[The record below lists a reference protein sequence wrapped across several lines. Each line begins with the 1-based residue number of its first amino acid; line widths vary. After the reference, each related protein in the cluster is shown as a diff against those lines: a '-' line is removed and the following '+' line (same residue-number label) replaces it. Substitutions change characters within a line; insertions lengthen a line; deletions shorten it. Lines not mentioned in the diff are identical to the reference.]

1 MAYDLEE
8 QEQIANFKA
17 FWNRFGNLISWVLI
31 IALGSYAGYN
41 FWNSHQRTQAA
52 EASGLYDELAEFAA
66 QANDNAKVQ
75 RIAGDVESKYEG
87 TAYAQMA
94 ALAAAKT
101 AFDANDLKTAKA
113 QLQWAIDHGNDEY
126 KSIARLRLSGV
137 LLDEKAYDQALAL
150 LNGDFLPQFAA
161 EVQDRKGDVLVAQ
174 NKLPKPA
181 PPTRPRWT
189 RWTRSTRAAR
199 SCRSSWM
206 RSVGAGGGESRCVT
220 SRRSREGGNPS
231 LHNRRSCKLGF
242 PPSRER
248 RL

>member
-41 FWNSHQRTQAA
+41 FWNSHQRGKSA
-52 EASGLYDELAEFAA
+52 EASGLYDQMFEAA

-75 RIAGDVESKYEG
+75 RMAADLESKYDG

-94 ALAAAKT
+94 ALAAAKA
-101 AFDANDLKTAKA
+101 AFDASDLKTAKA
-113 QLQWAIDHGNDEY
+113 QLQWAADHGNDEY

-137 LLDEKAYDQALAL
+137 LLDEKAYDQALAI

-174 NKLPKPA
+174 NKLAEARTAYQAALDKMDKKHPGRQIVTIKLEAIGGTVPA
-181 PPTRPRWT
+181 EK
-189 RWTRSTRAAR
+189 AA
-199 SCRSSWM
+199 
-206 RSVGAGGGESRCVT
+206 A
-220 SRRSREGGNPS
+220 
-231 LHNRRSCKLGF
+231 
-242 PPSRER
+242 
-248 RL
+248 

>member
-41 FWNSHQRTQAA
+41 FWNSHQRGKSA
-52 EASGLYDELAEFAA
+52 EASALYDSLFDAA

-75 RIAGDVESKYEG
+75 RMAADIESKYDS

-101 AFDANDLKTAKA
+101 AFDANDLKAAKA
-113 QLQWAIDHGNDEY
+113 QLQWAVDHGNDEY
-126 KSIARLRLSGV
+126 KSVARLRLSGV
-137 LLDEKAYDQALAL
+137 LLDEKAYDQALAI

-174 NKLPKPA
+174 NKLGEARTAYQAALDKMDKKHPGRQIVQIKLEAIGGSVPA
-181 PPTRPRWT
+181 EK
-189 RWTRSTRAAR
+189 AA
-199 SCRSSWM
+199 
-206 RSVGAGGGESRCVT
+206 A
-220 SRRSREGGNPS
+220 
-231 LHNRRSCKLGF
+231 
-242 PPSRER
+242 
-248 RL
+248 

>member
-31 IALGSYAGYN
+31 IALGSYAAYN
-41 FWNSHQRTQAA
+41 FWNTHQRGKAV
-52 EASGLYDELAEFAA
+52 EASALYDQMVDAA
-66 QANDNAKVQ
+66 QAKDNAKVQ
-75 RIAGDVESKYEG
+75 RMAADIESKYDS
-87 TAYAQMA
+87 TAYGQMA

-150 LNGDFLPQFAA
+150 LNGEFLPQFAA
-161 EVQDRKGDVLVAQ
+161 EVQDRKGDVLAAQ
-174 NKLPKPA
+174 NKLA
-181 PPTRPRWT
+181 EA
-189 RWTRSTRAAR
+189 RAAYQAALDKMEKR
-199 SCRSSWM
+199 HPARQI
-206 RSVGAGGGESRCVT
+206 VQIKLEAIGGTVPAE
-220 SRRSREGGNPS
+220 
-231 LHNRRSCKLGF
+231 KAAA
-242 PPSRER
+242 
-248 RL
+248 

>member
-41 FWNSHQRTQAA
+41 FWNSHQRGKAA
-52 EASGLYDELAEFAA
+52 EASGLYDQMFEAA

-75 RIAGDVESKYEG
+75 RMAADIESKYDS

-113 QLQWAIDHGNDEY
+113 QLQWAADHGNDEY

-161 EVQDRKGDVLVAQ
+161 EVADRKGDVLVAQ
-174 NKLPKPA
+174 NKLAEARTAYQAALEKMDKKHPGRQIVQIKLEAIGGTVPA
-181 PPTRPRWT
+181 EK
-189 RWTRSTRAAR
+189 AA
-199 SCRSSWM
+199 
-206 RSVGAGGGESRCVT
+206 A
-220 SRRSREGGNPS
+220 
-231 LHNRRSCKLGF
+231 
-242 PPSRER
+242 
-248 RL
+248 

>member
-41 FWNSHQRTQAA
+41 FWNSHQRGKAA
-52 EASGLYDELAEFAA
+52 EASGLYDGLVDAA

-75 RIAGDVESKYEG
+75 RMAADIESKYDS

-101 AFDANDLKTAKA
+101 AFDANDLKAAKA
-113 QLQWAIDHGNDEY
+113 QLQWVVDHGNDEY
-126 KSIARLRLSGV
+126 KSVARLRLSGV
-137 LLDEKAYDQALAL
+137 LLDEKAYDQALAM
-150 LNGDFLPQFAA
+150 LNGEFLPQFAA

-174 NKLPKPA
+174 NKLA
-181 PPTRPRWT
+181 E
-189 RWTRSTRAAR
+189 AR
-199 SCRSSWM
+199 SAYQAALDKMDKKHPGRQI
-206 RSVGAGGGESRCVT
+206 VQIKLEAIGGSAPAE
-220 SRRSREGGNPS
+220 
-231 LHNRRSCKLGF
+231 KAAA
-242 PPSRER
+242 
-248 RL
+248 